1 MQLPRRAASLA
12 AVAAASAVLLAGCG
26 NDDGP
31 SDGKIEGADSA
42 KKTSAA
48 PTPTKGED
56 APKEERPDFR
66 TSDITLP
73 EDIKLVFDW
82 KQPDDPEKA
91 AALDGAADYMR
102 AVTHGTVEQDPKD
115 PVLARHVV
123 PLQTAEQYATAV
135 IKMDVKDEV
144 TATGEERYYRE
155 HVGDVVG
162 GGLAEVAFCVDQSKF
177 FSKKIKTGKVLRT
190 EENASSYMRYTLV
203 MQKPEKPGLPW
214 KARSFEFEGK
224 AVKKCKD

>member
-102 AVTHGTVEQDPKD
+102 AIKHGTVEQDPKD

-123 PLQTAEQYATAV
+123 PLQTAEQYATALV
-135 IKMDVKDEV
+135 KADVDEGL

-155 HVGDVVG
+155 QIGDVVDG
-162 GGLAEVAFCVDQSKF
+162 KLAEVAFCVDQSDY
-177 FSKKIKTGKVLRT
+177 FSKKVKSGKVLRT
-190 EENASSYMRYTLV
+190 EESPSSYMRFTLV
-203 MQKPEKPGLPW
+203 MQKPEKTGLPW
-214 KARSFEFEGK
+214 KARTFEFEGK

>member
-42 KKTSAA
+42 KKTSAT

-102 AVTHGTVEQDPKD
+102 AIDHGTVKQDPKD

-123 PLQTAEQYATAV
+123 PLQTAEAFATKKV
-135 IKMDVKDEV
+135 QIDVDKGYTV
-144 TATGEERYYRE
+144 TGEERYSKAE
-155 HVGDVVG
+155 VGDVVDG
-162 GGLAEVAFCVDQSKF
+162 KLAEVSFCMDQSKL
-177 FSKKIKTGKVLRT
+177 FSKEIKTGKVLRT
-190 EENASSYMRYTLV
+190 EESAASYMRLTLV
-203 MQKPEKPGLPW
+203 MQKPDAKNSPW
-214 KARSFEFEGK
+214 KARTFEAEER
-224 AVKKCKD
+224 AVKQCKD